1 MLKILQARLQ
11 QYMNCELSDVQ
22 TGFRKCR
29 DQIAN
34 MCWIIEK
41 ARELEKNIYL
51 CFIDYTTGFDC
62 VDHNELWKILKEKGI
77 PEHLTCFLRNDE
89 DKKPISGHRAA
100 KSEGSN
106 ETELVLTDNLKLPGT
121 L

>member
-1 MLKILQARLQ
+1 MRRADA
-11 QYMNCELSDVQ
+11 YTCNCAGGGAPCDYSFRPWIGLERENKALELA
-22 TGFRKCR
+22 G
-29 DQIAN
+29 
-34 MCWIIEK
+34 E
-41 ARELEKNIYL
+41 
-51 CFIDYTTGFDC
+51 
-62 VDHNELWKILKEKGI
+62 NE
-77 PEHLTCFLRNDE
+77 HE